1 MIMTTVAVIKVH
13 LPSGYFWAAGG
24 REAMTV
30 FPSVFVSHGAPT
42 LALTPCPAR
51 DFLSGLGRELG
62 RPKAILC
69 VSAHWESPAP
79 TVGAAVEPETIHD
92 FYGFPPSLYE
102 LRYPAPG
109 APALAE
115 RAQAVLTQAGFGGTL
130 NSTRGLDHGAW
141 VPLLLM
147 YADADV
153 PVAQLSV
160 NMPLGP
166 AHHLALGRALEPLR
180 REGVLVLGSG
190 GATHNLREF
199 GSAPIDAPPLP
210 HVEAFDA
217 WLKATAEAGD
227 AASLIDYRRTAPD
240 ARRIHPREEHFLPFF
255 VAFGAGGPGIKARRI
270 HASFTYSMLSMAAFA
285 FG

>member
-1 MIMTTVAVIKVH
+1 MNA
-13 LPSGYFWAAGG
+13 
-24 REAMTV
+24 

-51 DFLSGLGRELG
+51 DFLCGLGKELG

-69 VSAHWESPAP
+69 VSAHWESPGPA
-79 TVGAAVEPETIHD
+79 VSAAAEPDTIHD
-92 FYGFPPSLYE
+92 FSGFPASLYE

-115 RAQAVLTQAGFGGTL
+115 RACALLAQARFGCTPDP
-130 NSTRGLDHGAW
+130 SRGLDHGAW

-147 YADADV
+147 YPNADV
-153 PVAQLSV
+153 PVAQFAV
-160 NMPLGP
+160 TMPLGP
-166 AHHLALGRALEPLR
+166 AHHVALGRALEPLR
-180 REGVLVLGSG
+180 REGVLIIGSG

-199 GSAPIDAPPLP
+199 GPVAIDAPPLP
-210 HVEAFDA
+210 HVKAFDA
-217 WLKATAEAGD
+217 WLKAAAEAGNET
-227 AASLIDYRRTAPD
+227 SLVDYRRTAPD

-255 VAFGAGGPGIKARRI
+255 VALGAGGPGVKARRL
-270 HASFTYSMLSMAAFA
+270 HASFNYAMLSMAAFA